1 MIDGQCKRTKNKL
14 KLKFFMYLFKNTHTR
29 AEAEL
34 LVASRVH
41 MHPGRKKI
49 NTAISLKISVC
60 TPLGTD

>member
-41 MHPGRKKI
+41 MHPGRKKL
-49 NTAISLKISVC
+49 TLQLA
-60 TPLGTD
+60 